1 MLIVMR
7 GSEDAADS
15 EREVGLLPVAMEI
28 KNVSNLV
35 REEGSDTIKGFHE

>member
-7 GSEDAADS
+7 GNEDATDS
-15 EREVGLLPVAMEI
+15 EREVGLLSVAMKI

-35 REEGSDTIKGFHE
+35 REEGYDTIKGFHE